1 MSFIRRLCYSVL
13 LCLACNGNAIA
24 AGYILGIG
32 AAADSED
39 GRAFTAFGDFGI
51 GENTWLSATIGS
63 TETDSTAG
71 RFSTTFADVG
81 IDHYFNPIGIR
92 LSGAYW
98 GDSSILDSED
108 VRASLYYRDDTAS
121 FSADYERR
129 NFDFIFGSILLQDR
143 RKAEFHSD
151 GWGMTNRIQFS
162 DRITFRLSGMHY
174 GYSRNIRLQPEIDTL
189 RFLSASRLSLI
200 NSLIDYRVNAGLE
213 FRFGLRS
220 VDVSIGNWQ
229 TAVDQSKVDS
239 YTIGFLTPMTD
250 RTDIEIRLSFDDS
263 ENFGNTTALTVFL
276 YYFGGS

>member
-1 MSFIRRLCYSVL
+1 MFFIRRLCCSVL

>member
-1 MSFIRRLCYSVL
+1 MFFIRRLCCSVL
-13 LCLACNGNAIA
+13 LCLACNGSVIA
-24 AGYILGIG
+24 GGYILGIG
-32 AAADSED
+32 AAADSEN
-39 GRAFTAFGDFGI
+39 GRAVTAFGDFSI
-51 GENTWLSATIGS
+51 RENTWLSATIGS
-63 TETDSTAG
+63 TETDAQVG

-81 IDHYFNPIGIR
+81 IDHYFNPVGIR

-129 NFDFIFGSILLQDR
+129 NFDFIFGSILLRDR
-143 RKAEFHSD
+143 RKVEFHAD
-151 GWGMTNRIQFS
+151 GWGMTNRIQLT

-174 GYSRNIRLQPEIDTL
+174 GYSRNIRIQPEIDSL

-200 NSLIDYRVNAGLE
+200 NSLIDYRINAGLE

-220 VDVSIGNWQ
+220 LDVSVGSWQ

-250 RTDIEIRLSFDDS
+250 RTDIEFRLSLDDS
-263 ENFGNTTALTVFL
+263 ENFGNTTALTIYL

>member
-1 MSFIRRLCYSVL
+1 MSFIRRLCCSVL

-32 AAADSED
+32 AAADTED

-63 TETDSTAG
+63 TETDAQAG

-108 VRASLYYRDDTAS
+108 VRASLYYRDDIAS

-129 NFDFIFGSILLQDR
+129 NFDFVFGSILLQDR
-143 RKAEFHSD
+143 RKAEFHAD

-162 DRITFRLSGMHY
+162 DRIIFRLSGMQY
-174 GYSRNIRLQPEIDTL
+174 GYSRNIRIQPDIDIL

-200 NSLIDYRVNAGLE
+200 NSLIDYRITAGLE

-229 TAVDQSKVDS
+229 TAVDQSKVVS
-239 YTIGFLTPMTD
+239 YTIGFLTPMSD

-263 ENFGNTTALTVFL
+263 ENFGNTTSLTVFL